1 MNHDKINSLFYNFN
15 SKGWKIQSKRKAKR
29 KFSPLVQETSAANR
43 FSKLEIDED
52 EDSLNLQEE
61 VVEITDAIC
70 NEYKEPKDGQV
81 KIKVTWLE
89 PQDGKT
95 KANVTSLKPNNEEV
109 KTNVTRLEPK
119 DGKIETKATSLEPMD
134 GNVKTKVTSSEPKD
148 GKVKPNVIC
157 LEPNEPEEGKSKT
170 KVTCTDSLEV
180 IFKP

>member
-1 MNHDKINSLFYNFN
+1 LNYDDINSLFYNLN
-15 SKGWKIQSKRKAKR
+15 SKGWKIQSKRKEKR
-29 KFSPLVQETSAANR
+29 KFSPLVQATSVANR
-43 FSKLEIDED
+43 LSKLEIDED
-52 EDSLNLQEE
+52 EDSLNLQDE

-81 KIKVTWLE
+81 KTKVTWLE

-109 KTNVTRLEPK
+109 KTNVTHLEPK
-119 DGKIETKATSLEPMD
+119 DGKIKTKATSLD
-134 GNVKTKVTSSEPKD
+134 GNVKTKVTSLEPKD

-180 IFKP
+180 IFEP